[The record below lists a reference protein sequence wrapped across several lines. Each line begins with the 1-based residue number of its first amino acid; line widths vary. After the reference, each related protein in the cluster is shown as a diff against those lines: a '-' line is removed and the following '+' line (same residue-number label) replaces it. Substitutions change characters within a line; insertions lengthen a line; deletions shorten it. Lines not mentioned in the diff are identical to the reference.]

1 MTYFPYL
8 RGKQYELLALRE
20 YLQAGLPSDLI
31 SPIIEPVKLPLN
43 GLNTCLQ
50 ALGDQ
55 PQEHVVIG
63 NPTVGELTSP
73 NGVHPD
79 LVPLFSSAGLLE
91 EKHRHLGLVITSQ
104 TNVPQ
109 LLATLE
115 EVSPNASIALIHKE
129 RNEQLSVLEAATR
142 ERRRYDVLDSHLR
155 QRHYRENLDHSTGVT
170 LHDGFS
176 PEARNADFLG
186 RSETLFSEEHLYF
199 RDENW
204 GGFSDYLTIGQQYI
218 EGGFSPRA
226 VAIHWT
232 YEPAPGRPIMIRHF
246 TSESNQDPANVA
258 GKFLEAVN
266 KLVIFL
272 DEEGIHTYASEF
284 MRGHAKNETYPGLGT
299 VKKLSIL
306 NHLEVVARIL
316 ERS

>member
-20 YLQAGLPSDLI
+20 YLRAGLPRTPV

-50 ALGDQ
+50 VLSDQ
-55 PQEHVVIG
+55 PQEHVLIG
-63 NPTVGELTSP
+63 NPTVGELASP
-73 NGVHPD
+73 NSVHPE
-79 LVPLFSSAGLLE
+79 LVPLFSSPGILNDYP
-91 EKHRHLGLVITSQ
+91 RHLGLVITSQ
-104 TNVPQ
+104 TNVVQ
-109 LLATLE
+109 LLSSVKALP
-115 EVSPNASIALIHKE
+115 SDPSIALIHKE
-129 RNEQLSVLEAATR
+129 QNDHLSDLEAATR
-142 ERRRYDVLDSHLR
+142 ENRRYDILDYQLR
-155 QRHYRENLDHSTGVT
+155 KRHYKESLDHSTGIT
-170 LHDGFS
+170 LRDGFL
-176 PEARNADFLG
+176 PEARNADFLE
-186 RSETLFSEEHLYF
+186 RMETLFSEEHLFF

-204 GGFSDYLTIGQQYI
+204 GGFSDYLTIGHQYI

-232 YEPAPGRPIMIRHF
+232 YEPSPGRPIMIRHF

-266 KLVIFL
+266 KLVEFL
-272 DEEGIHTYASEF
+272 DGQAIDTYAADI
-284 MRGHAKNETYPGLGT
+284 MRGHARAETYPGLGT

-306 NHLEVVARIL
+306 NHLELMARIL
-316 ERS
+316 ERN